1 MKIHTY
7 FHWAYHKFGWKHKYN
22 LGTGLFIWLFLLLTR
37 PFGVYATD
45 LSHFFALA
53 MFLLPVGISFILISY
68 LTDYLFT
75 NWVKIE
81 LTSDLK
87 MDGFSWLLK
96 LILFVHVIYLMRLI
110 RCDWEC
116 FEMLEYLEQWF
127 AFVLMILLTYIP
139 LALYGRS
146 KYFHLLVGRSEDENG
161 NLSIKGDGKDRLTLN
176 TNELILVKAD
186 DNYVDFYISDSD
198 EPIRKTIR
206 ATLTSIV
213 DQLSQHPQFQRVH
226 RSFIVNLR
234 YTEKRNFK
242 KLAVKKGEWSM
253 EIPLSPSF
261 KDAVRSLV

>member
-7 FHWAYHKFGWKHKYN
+7 FHWAYHKFGWKHRYN

-45 LSHFFALA
+45 LYHFLALA

-68 LTDYLFT
+68 LMDYVFPKWL
-75 NWVKIE
+75 KID
-81 LTSDLK
+81 LTSNPK
-87 MDGFSWLLK
+87 VDGFSWLLK
-96 LILFVHVIYLMRLI
+96 LILFVHAIYLMRLI

-116 FEMLEYLEQWF
+116 FELFEYIEQWF
-127 AFVLMILLTYIP
+127 AFILMILLTYLP

-146 KYFHLLVGRSEDENG
+146 KFFHSLVGTTEDEKG
-161 NLSIKGDGKDRLTLN
+161 NLLIQGDGKDQLTLN
-176 TNELILVKAD
+176 SDELMLVKAD
-186 DNYVDFYISDSD
+186 DNYVDFYISSPN
-198 EPIRKTIR
+198 EPVKKTIR

-242 KLAVKKGEWSM
+242 TLAVKKGEWSM
-253 EIPLSPSF
+253 DIPLSPSF
-261 KDAVRSLV
+261 KDAVQSLV